1 MTPRVQKV
9 RLDYAAAGRKA
20 KFLPNLSAVA
30 AADEF
35 LWTASDEMRTIE
47 CLARYRDGYRLH
59 TQVSLDELFPGLP
72 GGEAGHEAD
81 IEALDVSDGRLWV
94 CGSHSLTR
102 RSHQKKASGGVD
114 PVIHKRPSRRLLGAL
129 TLSRDG
135 SGVTGPGHALPFRDA
150 GSLRA
155 VLGARPHIAPFME
168 LPSKENGLDIEGLT
182 VFRKKLYVGLRG
194 PVVDNVAIIAELRL
208 TAKFTVAQTSVF
220 LHFIDLDGLGV
231 RDLARSKD
239 GILIVAGPVSGAN
252 GPFALLR
259 WRPRRTANIQTPDH
273 VMHFQSGTDHP
284 EGVCALRRGNADG
297 LLVVYDTKNPKRTS
311 GTRYRADWIKV

>member
-1 MTPRVQKV
+1 MRPRAKKV
-9 RLDYAAAGRKA
+9 WLDYAAASRKA
-20 KFLPNLSAVA
+20 KSLPNLSAIA
-30 AADEF
+30 TAHEF

-47 CLARYRDGYRLH
+47 CLAPDRDGYRLH
-59 TQVSLDELFPGLP
+59 TQVSLDEAFPGLP

-81 IEALDVSDGRLWV
+81 IEALEVADGRLWV

-102 RSHQKKASGGVD
+102 RPQQKSASRID

-129 TLSRDG
+129 PLAHDG
-135 SGVTGPGHALPFRDA
+135 SGVTGAGHALPFNEE

-182 VFRKKLYVGLRG
+182 IFRKRLYVGLRG
-194 PVVDNVAIIAELRL
+194 PVVDNTAIIAELRV
-208 TAKFTVAQTSVF
+208 TAQFTVVETSVV

-239 GILIVAGPVSGAN
+239 GIIIVAGPVSGAD
-252 GPFALLR
+252 GPFTLLR
-259 WRPRRTANIQTPDH
+259 WRPRRTANIQVPELI
-273 VMHFQSGTDHP
+273 MHFKPRVDHP
-284 EGVCALRRGNADG
+284 EGICALRRGNVDG
-297 LLVVYDTKNPKRTS
+297 LLVVYDTKNLRRIS
-311 GTRYRADWIKV
+311 GTRYCADWIKL

>member
-1 MTPRVQKV
+1 MRPRAKQVW
-9 RLDYAAAGRKA
+9 LDYAAASRKA

-30 AADEF
+30 TAHEF

-47 CLARYRDGYRLH
+47 CLAPYRDGYRLH
-59 TQVSLDELFPGLP
+59 TQFSLDKLFPGLP

-102 RSHQKKASGGVD
+102 RSQQKTASGGVD

-129 TLSRDG
+129 TLFRDG
-135 SGVTGPGHALPFRDA
+135 SGVTEPGHALPFKEE
-150 GSLRA
+150 GSLRT

-182 VFRKKLYVGLRG
+182 VFRKTLYVGLRG
-194 PVVDNVAIIAELRL
+194 PVVDNTAIIAALRL
-208 TAKFTVAQTSVF
+208 TAQFTIVETSVF
-220 LHFIDLDGLGV
+220 LHFINLDGLGV
-231 RDLARSKD
+231 RDLARSKE
-239 GILIVAGPVSGAN
+239 GIMILAGPVNSAD

-259 WRPRRTANIQTPDH
+259 WRPRHTANIQTPH
-273 VMHFQSGTDHP
+273 HIMHFQSGTDHP
-284 EGVCALRRGNADG
+284 EGICALRRGNADG

-311 GTRYRADWIKV
+311 GTRYRADWIKL